1 MEGKDIKTTTKI
13 KQNVFAALPEIS
25 HLSSLSPAEERNCRP
40 LTRLW
45 AVFCKSSYWMKPS
58 SFQQTG
64 PNLKVL
70 PQCFMYLSKEDL
82 SLAGELRVETVSWI
96 IQQEKIESCMIKM
109 NLQQMPIRKLS
120 EPDLPKGLCEVIVMR
135 LHSRTGLQHLVILNL
150 KQLKQVLCPL
160 TRQTSDLYFLLYGKG
175 L

>member
-1 MEGKDIKTTTKI
+1 
-13 KQNVFAALPEIS
+13 
-25 HLSSLSPAEERNCRP
+25 
-40 LTRLW
+40 
-45 AVFCKSSYWMKPS
+45 
-58 SFQQTG
+58 
-64 PNLKVL
+64 
-70 PQCFMYLSKEDL
+70 MYLSKEDL
-82 SLAGELRVETVSWI
+82 SLAGEVRVETVSWI

-160 TRQTSDLYFLLYGKG
+160 TTQTSALYFLPYGKG